1 MVLYTPLS
9 TDEIFPGEEEGME
22 LVSYQ
27 GKSVFVKKT
36 EQGELQLVQLLST
49 DPQDFLNSNF
59 APGSILPTDRVQPLR
74 K

>member
-1 MVLYTPLS
+1 MIHYTPLS
-9 TDEIFPGEEEGME
+9 INDIFPQEEDNNQ

-27 GKSVFVKKT
+27 GRSLYVKRN

-49 DPQDFLNSNF
+49 DPQDFLNTSF
-59 APGSILPTDRVQPLR
+59 TPGTILRNENVQQM